1 MVPCKCLLIVL
12 TVVQLLSPVRLLQ
25 PHGLQHARLPCPS
38 LAPRVC
44 WNSCPSSWWCH
55 PNVSSSVVLLIA
67 IAKFTTPG
75 LVIPLTLR
83 IWIIS
88 LIKKKKSVNMNAV
101 VFKKLEFSSEYIF
114 LILKLAEQRVWTIL
128 QFLLQYP
135 KCSKKDKI
143 YLQCCSAL

>member
-1 MVPCKCLLIVL
+1 
-12 TVVQLLSPVRLLQ
+12 
-25 PHGLQHARLPCPS
+25 
-38 LAPRVC
+38 
-44 WNSCPSSWWCH
+44 
-55 PNVSSSVVLLIA
+55 
-67 IAKFTTPG
+67 
-75 LVIPLTLR
+75 
-83 IWIIS
+83 
-88 LIKKKKSVNMNAV
+88 MNAV